1 VQGVE
6 LGHRQL
12 GDAGMEAMAGMEMEN
27 VKAIKLTDHLIKLA
41 ILGHPW
47 IAPLAGRP
55 EGSRHAGE
63 ELGASEGIPAGKQNH
78 LMTTVDEFVC
88 EIVNN
93 SFRSAISQRRNT
105 FKQW

>member
-6 LGHRQL
+6 LRHRQA
-12 GDAGMEAMAGMEMEN
+12 GDAGVEAMAGMEMEN
-27 VKAIKLTDHLIKLA
+27 VKAIELTDHLIKLA

-47 IAPLAGRP
+47 IAPIAGRP
-55 EGSRHAGE
+55 EGSRHTGE
-63 ELGASEGIPAGKQNH
+63 ELGAGEGVTAGKQH
-78 LMTTVDEFVC
+78 DLMTTVDKFFC